1 MSRFV
6 QMHILTAYPPSNPN
20 RDDLGRPKTA
30 TIGGTSRMRI
40 SSQALKRAIRTDEAF
55 RSALA
60 GNLGE
65 RTQRMGEEVHRH
77 LLEKGASE
85 DKALKIARNIASLFG
100 KVKPVPKKKNS
111 DSNADNPPLTEQLA
125 YTEQLAFISPAERTA
140 AFELAEQILSGAEV
154 PTDKKG
160 EPDMKKLVPNVLQT
174 ADGAVD
180 IAMFGRMLADN
191 PDFNRDAAVQVAH
204 AFTTNR
210 VDIEDDYYT
219 AVDDLKTAEED
230 AGAGFIGEAG
240 FGAGVFYLYICVN
253 RALLLQNLSGDAALA
268 ERALSALVRA
278 AATASPSGKKNSFA
292 NHVRAEY
299 LLLERGDGQPR
310 SLASA
315 FTKPIA
321 SDDQLG
327 QSVEALKKQRADF
340 EKTYGK
346 DWSDDLELRVG
357 AEDSATLDKL
367 AAFAADGIE
376 SLA

>member
-6 QMHILTAYPPSNPN
+6 QMHVLTAYPPSNPN

-30 TIGGTSRMRI
+30 FIGGVSRMRI
-40 SSQALKRAIRTDEAF
+40 SSQALKRAIRTDDAF
-55 RSALA
+55 RSALT
-60 GNLGE
+60 GKLGE
-65 RTQRMGEEVHRH
+65 RTQRMGDKVREH

-85 DKALKIARNIASLFG
+85 DKALEIARTIAALFG
-100 KVKPVPKKKNS
+100 KVKNEKDP
-111 DSNADNPPLTEQLA
+111 NPT
-125 YTEQLAFISPAERTA
+125 YTEQLAFISPEERAA
-140 AFELAEQILSGAEV
+140 AFDLAEKALSGEPLPKEKELAKQVLS
-154 PTDKKG
+154 
-160 EPDMKKLVPNVLQT
+160 T

-219 AVDDLKTAEED
+219 AVDDLKTSEED

-253 RALLLQNLSGDAALA
+253 RELLLKNLSGDTELA
-268 ERALSALVRA
+268 DRALSALVRA

-299 LLLERGDGQPR
+299 LLLESGDGQPR

-315 FTKPIA
+315 FTKPVG
-321 SDDQLG
+321 SDNQLRE
-327 QSVEALKKQRADF
+327 SVEALKNQRAAF

-346 DWSDDLELRVG
+346 DWDTDKELHVSG
-357 AEDSATLDKL
+357 EDSATLDEL
-367 AAFAADGIE
+367 AAFAAERLEG
-376 SLA
+376 SA

>member
-30 TIGGTSRMRI
+30 IIGGISRMRI
-40 SSQALKRAIRTDEAF
+40 SSQALKRAIRTNDAF
-55 RSALA
+55 RSALT

-65 RTQRMGEEVHRH
+65 RTQRMGDKVRLH
-77 LLEKGASE
+77 LLEQGASE
-85 DKALKIARNIASLFG
+85 DKALEIARNIAALFG
-100 KVKPVPKKKNS
+100 KIKGEK
-111 DSNADNPPLTEQLA
+111 DANPA
-125 YTEQLAFISPAERTA
+125 YTEQLAFISPEERAA
-140 AFELAEQILSGAEV
+140 AFDLAEKALSGEALPKEKELAKQ
-154 PTDKKG
+154 
-160 EPDMKKLVPNVLQT
+160 VLIT

-204 AFTTNR
+204 AFTTSR

-253 RALLLQNLSGDAALA
+253 RELLLKNLSGDTKLA
-268 ERALSALVRA
+268 GRALSALVRA

-299 LLLERGDGQPR
+299 LLLESGDSQPR

-315 FTKPIA
+315 FTK
-321 SDDQLG
+321 SVGSGDQLAE
-327 QSVEALKKQRADF
+327 SVKALKKQRTAF

-346 DWSDDLELRVG
+346 DWSDDIELHVG
-357 AEDSATLDKL
+357 EETSATLDEL
-367 AAFAADGIE
+367 ATFAAEKLEG
-376 SLA
+376 LA

>member
-30 TIGGTSRMRI
+30 IIGGVSRMRI
-40 SSQALKRAIRTDEAF
+40 SSQSLKRAIRTDDAF
-55 RSALA
+55 RSALT

-65 RTQRMGEEVHRH
+65 RTQRMGDKVRSH
-77 LLEKGASE
+77 LLEQGASE
-85 DKALKIARNIASLFG
+85 DKALEIARNIAVLFG
-100 KVKPVPKKKNS
+100 KIKGEK
-111 DSNADNPPLTEQLA
+111 DANPA
-125 YTEQLAFISPAERTA
+125 YTEQLSFISPEERAA
-140 AFELAEQILSGAEV
+140 AFELAERALAGEAL
-154 PTDKKG
+154 PTEK
-160 EPDMKKLVPNVLQT
+160 ELTRQVLRS

-204 AFTTNR
+204 AFTTSR

-219 AVDDLKTAEED
+219 AVDDLKTPEED

-253 RALLLQNLSGDAALA
+253 RELLLKNLSGDTDLSG
-268 ERALSALVRA
+268 RALSALVRA
-278 AATASPSGKKNSFA
+278 SATASPSGKKNSFA

-315 FTKPIA
+315 FTKPVG
-321 SDDQLG
+321 SGDQLAE
-327 QSVEALKKQRADF
+327 SVKALKNQRTAF

-346 DWSDDLELRVG
+346 DWNDDIELHVG
-357 AEDSATLDKL
+357 EENSATLDEL
-367 AAFAADGIE
+367 ATFAAEKLEG
-376 SLA
+376 LA

>member
-30 TIGGTSRMRI
+30 IIGGVSRMRI
-40 SSQALKRAIRTDEAF
+40 SSQALKRAIRTDDAF
-55 RSALA
+55 RSALT

-65 RTQRMGEEVHRH
+65 RTQRMGDKVRSH
-77 LLEKGASE
+77 LLEQGASE
-85 DKALKIARNIASLFG
+85 DKALEIARNIASLFG
-100 KVKPVPKKKNS
+100 KIKGEK
-111 DSNADNPPLTEQLA
+111 DANPA
-125 YTEQLAFISPAERTA
+125 YTEQLAFISPEERATVFDLAEKALSGETLPKEK
-140 AFELAEQILSGAEV
+140 ELAKQVLS
-154 PTDKKG
+154 
-160 EPDMKKLVPNVLQT
+160 T

-219 AVDDLKTAEED
+219 AVDDLKTPEED

-253 RALLLQNLSGDAALA
+253 RELLLKNLSGDTDLA
-268 ERALSALVRA
+268 GRALSALVRA

-315 FTKPIA
+315 FTKPVA
-321 SDDQLG
+321 SDDQLAE
-327 QSVEALKKQRADF
+327 SVKALKNQRTAF

-346 DWSDDLELRVG
+346 DWDADKELCVG
-357 AEDSATLDKL
+357 GEDTAMLDEL
-367 AAFAADGIE
+367 AAFSAAGME
-376 SLA
+376 NAA

>member
-30 TIGGTSRMRI
+30 IIGGVSRMRI
-40 SSQALKRAIRTDEAF
+40 SSQSLKRAIRTDDAF
-55 RSALA
+55 RLALT

-65 RTQRMGEEVHRH
+65 RTQRMGDKVREH

-85 DKALKIARNIASLFG
+85 DKALEIARTIADLFG
-100 KVKPVPKKKNS
+100 KVKGEK
-111 DSNADNPPLTEQLA
+111 DNNPT
-125 YTEQLAFISPAERTA
+125 YIEQLAFISPEERAA
-140 AFELAEQILSGAEV
+140 AFNLAEKALRGETLPKEKELAKQVLS
-154 PTDKKG
+154 
-160 EPDMKKLVPNVLQT
+160 T

-210 VDIEDDYYT
+210 VDVEDDYYT
-219 AVDDLKTAEED
+219 AVDDLKTSEED

-253 RALLLQNLSGDAALA
+253 RELLLKNLSGDTDLA
-268 ERALSALVRA
+268 DRALSALIRA

-299 LLLERGDGQPR
+299 ILLELGDDQPR

-315 FTKPIA
+315 FTKPVK
-321 SDDQLG
+321 SEDQLG
-327 QSVEALKKQRADF
+327 ESVKALKKQRTAF
-340 EKTYGK
+340 AKTYDD
-346 DWSDDLELRVG
+346 DWEAIELHVG
-357 AEDSATLDKL
+357 EEDSATLEEL
-367 AAFAADGIE
+367 AAFAAE
-376 SLA
+376 KL

>member
-6 QMHILTAYPPSNPN
+6 QMHILTTYPPSNPN

-30 TIGGTSRMRI
+30 FIGGVSRMRI
-40 SSQALKRAIRTDEAF
+40 SSQSLKRAIRTDDAF
-55 RSALA
+55 RSALM

-65 RTQRMGEEVHRH
+65 RTQRMGDKVRSR
-77 LLEKGASE
+77 LLEQGASE
-85 DKALKIARNIASLFG
+85 DKALEIARNIAALFG
-100 KVKPVPKKKNS
+100 KIKGEK
-111 DSNADNPPLTEQLA
+111 DSNPA
-125 YTEQLAFISPAERTA
+125 YTEQLAFISPEERAA
-140 AFELAEQILSGAEV
+140 AFDLAEKALSGEPLPKEKELAKQVLS
-154 PTDKKG
+154 
-160 EPDMKKLVPNVLQT
+160 T

-191 PDFNRDAAVQVAH
+191 PNFNRDAAVQVAH

-219 AVDDLKTAEED
+219 AVDDLKTSEED

-253 RALLLQNLSGDAALA
+253 RELLLKNLSGDTDLA
-268 ERALSALVRA
+268 GRALSALVRA

-315 FTKPIA
+315 FTKPVG
-321 SDDQLG
+321 SGDQLAE
-327 QSVEALKKQRADF
+327 SVKALKKQRTDF

-346 DWSDDLELRVG
+346 DWSDDIELHVG
-357 AEDSATLDKL
+357 EEDSAKLDEL
-367 AAFAADGIE
+367 AAFAAEEG
-376 SLA
+376 LA

>member
-30 TIGGTSRMRI
+30 VIGGVSRMRI

-55 RSALA
+55 RAALM

-65 RTQRMGEEVHRH
+65 RTQRMGDKVREY
-77 LLEKGASE
+77 LLKQGAPE
-85 DKALKIARNIASLFG
+85 DRALEIAQGIAAMFG
-100 KVKPVPKKKNS
+100 TVDEAKE
-111 DSNADNPPLTEQLA
+111 DNPTF
-125 YTEQLAFISPAERTA
+125 TKQLAFISPTERDAAFDLANKVHEGKESLPKTPEKKASAAAKKKYKEDIKKKAAELVLRTA
-140 AFELAEQILSGAEV
+140 DS
-154 PTDKKG
+154 
-160 EPDMKKLVPNVLQT
+160 
-174 ADGAVD
+174 AVD
-180 IAMFGRMLADN
+180 VAMFGRMLADS

-204 AFTTNR
+204 AFTSNR
-210 VDIEDDYYT
+210 VDVEDDYYT

-253 RALLLQNLSGDAALA
+253 RVLLLKNLSGDTELA
-268 ERALSALVRA
+268 GRALSALVRA

-299 LLLERGDGQPR
+299 MLLESGDSQPR

-315 FTKPIA
+315 FTKPVG
-321 SDDQLG
+321 SGNQLAE
-327 QSVEALKKQRADF
+327 SVEALKKKRTAF
-340 EKTYGK
+340 ANAYGQ
-346 DWSDDLELRVG
+346 DWSDDIELHVG
-357 AEDSATLDKL
+357 ADDGATLDEL
-367 AAFAADGIE
+367 AAFAAGME
-376 SLA
+376 NAA

>member
-30 TIGGTSRMRI
+30 IIGGVSRMRI
-40 SSQALKRAIRTDEAF
+40 SSQSLKRAIRTDAAF
-55 RSALA
+55 RSALT

-65 RTQRMGEEVHRH
+65 RTQRMGDKVRSP
-77 LLEKGASE
+77 LLEQGVSE
-85 DKALKIARNIASLFG
+85 DKALEIARNIAALFG
-100 KVKPVPKKKNS
+100 KIKGEK
-111 DSNADNPPLTEQLA
+111 DANPA
-125 YTEQLAFISPAERTA
+125 YTEQLAFISPEERAA
-140 AFELAEQILSGAEV
+140 AFDLAEKALSGETLPKEKELAKQVLS
-154 PTDKKG
+154 
-160 EPDMKKLVPNVLQT
+160 T

-219 AVDDLKTAEED
+219 AVDDLKTPEED

-253 RALLLQNLSGDAALA
+253 RVLLLENLAGDTELA
-268 ERALSALVRA
+268 GRALSALVRA
-278 AATASPSGKKNSFA
+278 ATTASPSGKKNSFA

-299 LLLERGDGQPR
+299 MLLESGDSQPR

-315 FTKPIA
+315 FTKRVG
-321 SDDQLG
+321 SGDQLAE
-327 QSVEALKKQRADF
+327 SVTALKKQRTAF

-346 DWSDDLELRVG
+346 DWSDDIELHVG
-357 AEDSATLDKL
+357 EENSATLDEL
-367 AAFAADGIE
+367 ATFAAEKLEG
-376 SLA
+376 LA

>member
-6 QMHILTAYPPSNPN
+6 QMHVLTAYPPSNPN

-30 TIGGTSRMRI
+30 FIGGVSRMRI

-55 RSALA
+55 RAALTE
-60 GNLGE
+60 NLGE
-65 RTQRMGEEVHRH
+65 RTQRMGDKVREH

-85 DKALKIARNIASLFG
+85 DKALEIARVIADLFG
-100 KVKPVPKKKNS
+100 KVKGEK
-111 DSNADNPPLTEQLA
+111 DDNPT
-125 YTEQLAFISPAERTA
+125 YIEQLAFISPEERAA
-140 AFELAEQILSGAEV
+140 AFELAERILSGEV
-154 PTDKKG
+154 EIPQKEKGKDKG
-160 EPDMKKLVPNVLQT
+160 SPDTEKFVKEFVPKVLQT

-210 VDIEDDYYT
+210 VDVEDDYYT

-240 FGAGVFYLYICVN
+240 FGAGVFYLYICVD
-253 RALLLQNLSGDAALA
+253 RELLLKNLSGDTELA
-268 ERALSALVRA
+268 GRALSALVRA

-299 LLLERGDGQPR
+299 LLLERGDSQPR

-315 FTKPIA
+315 FTKPVA
-321 SDDQLG
+321 SDDQLAE
-327 QSVEALKKQRADF
+327 SVKALRKQRTAF

-346 DWSDDLELRVG
+346 DWDADKELCVG
-357 AEDSATLDKL
+357 GEDTATLDEL
-367 AAFAADGIE
+367 AAFSAAGME
-376 SLA
+376 NAA

>member
-30 TIGGTSRMRI
+30 IIGGVSRMRI
-40 SSQALKRAIRTDEAF
+40 SSQSLKRAIRTDDAF
-55 RSALA
+55 RSALT

-65 RTQRMGEEVHRH
+65 RTQRMGDKVRSH
-77 LLEKGASE
+77 LLEQGASE
-85 DKALKIARNIASLFG
+85 DKALEIARNIAALFG
-100 KVKPVPKKKNS
+100 KIKGEK
-111 DSNADNPPLTEQLA
+111 DANPA
-125 YTEQLAFISPAERTA
+125 YTEQLAFISPEERAA
-140 AFELAEQILSGAEV
+140 AFDLAEKALSGETLPKEKELAKQVLS
-154 PTDKKG
+154 
-160 EPDMKKLVPNVLQT
+160 T

-219 AVDDLKTAEED
+219 AVDDLKIPEED

-240 FGAGVFYLYICVN
+240 FGSGVFYLYICVN
-253 RALLLQNLSGDAALA
+253 RELLLKNLSGDTDLA
-268 ERALSALVRA
+268 GRALSALVCA

-299 LLLERGDGQPR
+299 MLLERGDGQPR

-315 FTKPIA
+315 FTKPVRPGN
-321 SDDQLG
+321 QLTE
-327 QSVEALKKQRADF
+327 SVKALKKQRTDF

-346 DWSDDLELRVG
+346 DWSDDTELHVG
-357 AEDSATLDKL
+357 EEDSATLDEL
-367 AAFAADGIE
+367 AAFAAEEG
-376 SLA
+376 LA

>member
-1 MSRFV
+1 MSRFL

-30 TIGGTSRMRI
+30 VIGGVSRMRI

-55 RSALA
+55 RSALT

-65 RTQRMGEEVHRH
+65 RTQRMGDKVREH
-77 LLEKGASE
+77 LLEKGAAE
-85 DKALKIARNIASLFG
+85 DEALEIARTIAALFG
-100 KVKPVPKKKNS
+100 KVKGAKDAHP
-111 DSNADNPPLTEQLA
+111 A
-125 YTEQLAFISPAERTA
+125 YTEQLAFISPEERTT
-140 AFELAEQILSGAEV
+140 AFGLAEQILSGEVEV
-154 PTDKKG
+154 PTKKEKGKDK
-160 EPDMKKLVPNVLQT
+160 PDLETFRKKFAPKALQA

-191 PDFNRDAAVQVAH
+191 PHFNREAAVQVAH

-219 AVDDLKTAEED
+219 AVDDLKTPAED

-240 FGAGVFYLYICVN
+240 FGAGVFYLYACVN
-253 RALLLQNLSGDAALA
+253 RELLLKNLSGDTDLA
-268 ERALSALVRA
+268 GRALSALVRA

-292 NHVRAEY
+292 NHIRAEY

-315 FTKPIA
+315 FTKPIGSA
-321 SDDQLG
+321 DQLVA
-327 QSVEALKKQRADF
+327 SVKALKKQRTAF
-340 EKTYGK
+340 ETTYGR
-346 DWSDDLELRVG
+346 DWSDDIELYVG
-357 AEDSATLDKL
+357 KENSATLAQL
-367 AAFAADGIE
+367 ATFAAAKLEG
-376 SLA
+376 

>member
-1 MSRFV
+1 MSRFM

-30 TIGGTSRMRI
+30 IIGGVSRMRI
-40 SSQALKRAIRTDEAF
+40 SSQALKRAIRTDDAF
-55 RSALA
+55 RSALT

-65 RTQRMGEEVHRH
+65 RTQRMGDKVHEH
-77 LLEKGASE
+77 LLEQGSPE
-85 DKALKIARNIASLFG
+85 DKAFEIARDIAGLFG
-100 KVKPVPKKKNS
+100 KVKGEK
-111 DSNADNPPLTEQLA
+111 DANPT
-125 YTEQLAFISPAERTA
+125 YTEQLAFISPEERTA
-140 AFELAEQILSGAEV
+140 AFELAEQMLSGAEV
-154 PTDKKG
+154 PTNKKG
-160 EPDMKKLVPNVLQT
+160 EPDMKKLVPKVLQT

-219 AVDDLKTAEED
+219 AVDDLKTAAED

-253 RALLLQNLSGDAALA
+253 RALLLENLSGDAELA
-268 ERALSALVRA
+268 GRALSALVRA

-299 LLLERGDGQPR
+299 LLLECGDGQPR

-315 FTKPIA
+315 FTKPVG
-321 SDDQLG
+321 SGDQFG
-327 QSVEALKKQRADF
+327 KSVKELKKQRTAF
-340 EKTYGK
+340 ETTYGK
-346 DWSDDLELRVG
+346 DWSDDIELYVDG
-357 AEDSATLDKL
+357 EDSATLDEL
-367 AAFAADGIE
+367 AAFAAEGVE

>member
-30 TIGGTSRMRI
+30 IIGGVSRMRI
-40 SSQALKRAIRTDEAF
+40 SSQSLKRAIRTDDAF
-55 RSALA
+55 RSALT

-65 RTQRMGEEVHRH
+65 RTQRMGDKVRSH
-77 LLEKGASE
+77 LLEQGASE
-85 DKALKIARNIASLFG
+85 DKALEIARNIAVLFG
-100 KVKPVPKKKNS
+100 KIKGEK
-111 DSNADNPPLTEQLA
+111 DANPA
-125 YTEQLAFISPAERTA
+125 YTEQLSFISPEERAA
-140 AFELAEQILSGAEV
+140 AFELAERALAGEAL
-154 PTDKKG
+154 PTEK
-160 EPDMKKLVPNVLQT
+160 ELTRQVLRS

-204 AFTTNR
+204 AFTTSR

-219 AVDDLKTAEED
+219 AVDDLKTPEED

-253 RALLLQNLSGDAALA
+253 RELLLKNLSGDTDLSG
-268 ERALSALVRA
+268 RALSALVRA

-315 FTKPIA
+315 FTKPVG
-321 SDDQLG
+321 SGDQLAE
-327 QSVEALKKQRADF
+327 SVKALKKQRTAF

-346 DWSDDLELRVG
+346 DWSDDIELHVG
-357 AEDSATLDKL
+357 EENSATLDEL
-367 AAFAADGIE
+367 STFAAEKLEG
-376 SLA
+376 LA

>member
-30 TIGGTSRMRI
+30 FIGGVSRMRI

-55 RSALA
+55 RSALT

-65 RTQRMGEEVHRH
+65 RTQRMGDKVREH

-85 DKALKIARNIASLFG
+85 DQALEIARNTAALFG
-100 KVKPVPKKKNS
+100 KVKNEKDP
-111 DSNADNPPLTEQLA
+111 NPA
-125 YTEQLAFISPAERTA
+125 YTEQLAFISPEERTA
-140 AFELAEQILSGAEV
+140 AFELAEQMLSGVEM
-154 PTDKKG
+154 PTNKKG
-160 EPDMKKLVPNVLQT
+160 EPEIKKLVPKVLQT

-204 AFTTNR
+204 AFTSNR
-210 VDIEDDYYT
+210 VDVEDDYYT

-253 RALLLQNLSGDAALA
+253 RKLLLKNLSGDTELA
-268 ERALSALVRA
+268 GRALSALVRA

-299 LLLERGDGQPR
+299 MLLESGDSQPR

-315 FTKPIA
+315 FTKPVG
-321 SDDQLG
+321 SGNQLAE
-327 QSVEALKKQRADF
+327 SVEALKKKRTAF
-340 EKTYGK
+340 ANAYGQ
-346 DWSDDLELRVG
+346 DWSDAIELHVG
-357 AEDSATLDKL
+357 ADDGATLDEL
-367 AAFAADGIE
+367 AAFAAAGME
-376 SLA
+376 NAA

>member
-1 MSRFV
+1 MNRFV

-30 TIGGTSRMRI
+30 IIGGVSRMRI
-40 SSQALKRAIRTDEAF
+40 SSQSLKRAIRTDDAF
-55 RSALA
+55 RSALT

-65 RTQRMGEEVHRH
+65 RTQRMGDKVRSH
-77 LLEKGASE
+77 LLEQGASE
-85 DKALKIARNIASLFG
+85 DKALEIARNIAALFG
-100 KVKPVPKKKNS
+100 KIKGEK
-111 DSNADNPPLTEQLA
+111 DANPA
-125 YTEQLAFISPAERTA
+125 YTEQLAFISPEERAA
-140 AFELAEQILSGAEV
+140 AFDLAEKALSGETLPKEKELAKQVLS
-154 PTDKKG
+154 
-160 EPDMKKLVPNVLQT
+160 T

-219 AVDDLKTAEED
+219 AVDDLKTSEED

-253 RALLLQNLSGDAALA
+253 RELLLKNLSGDRDLA
-268 ERALSALVRA
+268 GRALSALVRA

-315 FTKPIA
+315 FTKPVG
-321 SDDQLG
+321 SGNQLAE
-327 QSVEALKKQRADF
+327 SVKALKKQRTAF

-346 DWSDDLELRVG
+346 DWDTDKELRVG
-357 AEDSATLDKL
+357 EEDSATLDEL
-367 AAFAADGIE
+367 AAFAAEEG
-376 SLA
+376 LA

>member
-1 MSRFV
+1 MSHFV

-30 TIGGTSRMRI
+30 IIGGVSRMRI
-40 SSQALKRAIRTDEAF
+40 SSQSLKRAIRTDEAF
-55 RSALA
+55 RSALT

-65 RTQRMGEEVHRH
+65 RTQRMGDKVRSH
-77 LLEKGASE
+77 LLEQGTSE
-85 DKALKIARNIASLFG
+85 DKALEIARNIATLFG
-100 KVKPVPKKKNS
+100 KIKGEK
-111 DSNADNPPLTEQLA
+111 DANPS
-125 YTEQLAFISPAERTA
+125 YIEQLAFISPEERAA
-140 AFELAEQILSGAEV
+140 AFKLAEKALSGETLPKEKELAKQVLS
-154 PTDKKG
+154 
-160 EPDMKKLVPNVLQT
+160 T

-219 AVDDLKTAEED
+219 AVDDLKTPEED

-253 RALLLQNLSGDAALA
+253 RELLLKNLSGDTDLA
-268 ERALSALVRA
+268 DRALSALVRA
-278 AATASPSGKKNSFA
+278 ATTASPSGKKNSFA

-299 LLLERGDGQPR
+299 MLLERGDGQPR

-315 FTKPIA
+315 FTKPVG
-321 SDDQLG
+321 SSNQLAE
-327 QSVEALKKQRADF
+327 SVEALKKKRTAF
-340 EKTYGK
+340 AKAYGQ
-346 DWSDDLELRVG
+346 DWSDDIELHVG
-357 AEDSATLDKL
+357 VDDSATLDEL
-367 AAFAADGIE
+367 AAFAAAGME
-376 SLA
+376 NAA

>member
-30 TIGGTSRMRI
+30 VIGGVSRMRI
-40 SSQALKRAIRTDEAF
+40 SSQALKRAIRTDDAF
-55 RSALA
+55 RAALM

-65 RTQRMGEEVHRH
+65 RTQRMGDKVREH

-85 DKALKIARNIASLFG
+85 DRALEIARVIADLFG
-100 KVKPVPKKKNS
+100 KVKGEK
-111 DSNADNPPLTEQLA
+111 DDNPT
-125 YTEQLAFISPAERTA
+125 YIEQLAFISPEERAA
-140 AFELAEQILSGAEV
+140 AFELAERILSGEV
-154 PTDKKG
+154 EIPQKEKGKDKG
-160 EPDMKKLVPNVLQT
+160 SPDTEKFVKEFAPKVLQT

-180 IAMFGRMLADN
+180 VAMFGRMLADN

-204 AFTTNR
+204 AFTTNQ

-219 AVDDLKTAEED
+219 AVDDLKTSEED

-240 FGAGVFYLYICVN
+240 FGSGIFYLYIGVN
-253 RALLLQNLSGDAALA
+253 QVLLLENLAGDKNLVG
-268 ERALSALVRA
+268 RALSALVRA

-299 LLLERGDGQPR
+299 MLLENGDSQPR

-315 FTKPIA
+315 FTKPVG
-321 SDDQLG
+321 SCNQLAE
-327 QSVEALKKQRADF
+327 SVEALKKQRTAF
-340 EKTYGK
+340 AKAYGQ
-346 DWSDDLELRVG
+346 DWSDDIELHVG
-357 AEDSATLDKL
+357 VDDRATLDEL
-367 AAFAADGIE
+367 AAFAAAGME
-376 SLA
+376 NAA